1 MSNDA
6 ELKDFEE
13 FLTSLNLDRES
24 HDAEVLLVTCI
35 DFRFIEK
42 VMNLIDC
49 AGLTGKF
56 DYVILAGAELGPVV
70 DYPPD
75 PKPHWQKFFLD
86 HLALS
91 KRLHNIKKV
100 LVLGHRD
107 CGAYRE
113 FELLPEDPDPQAE
126 YACHA
131 AQAKKFEALVKNFD
145 CTLGVDKY
153 LLSLTS
159 PDEPMKFQAVS

>member
-1 MSNDA
+1 MSNDT
-6 ELKDFEE
+6 ELKGFHE
-13 FLTSLNLDRES
+13 FLTSLKLDRES

-35 DFRFIEK
+35 DFRFIQK
-42 VMNLIDC
+42 VMKHIDC

-56 DYVILAGAELGPVV
+56 DYVIIAGAELGPVV
-70 DYPPD
+70 DFPQD

-91 KRLHNIKKV
+91 KRLHNIKRV

-113 FELLPEDPDPQAE
+113 FELLPKDPDPHTE
-126 YACHA
+126 YECHV
-131 AQAKKFEALVKNFD
+131 AQAKKFEELVKDFD
-145 CTLGVDKY
+145 CKLEVQWC
-153 LLSLTS
+153 LLDSTS
-159 PDEPMKFQAVS
+159 PGDTVNLQALS